1 MSRLPAVMLLTALA
15 LHEGAPRAQVRTPA
29 PGGVDPALLVE
40 LTWRNI
46 GPHRASRTRAITGV
60 VQEPHT
66 FYVGVSNGGVWKTT
80 DAGRAWS
87 PIFDQ
92 EATGSTGALAV
103 APSDPRVLYL
113 GTGEAQQRPD
123 LSVGQGVYK
132 STDAGRTWTHL
143 PQLRDTQQIGALVVH
158 PSNPS
163 RLFVAALG
171 HPYGPN
177 AERGVFRSTDG
188 GASFER
194 VLFKDENT
202 GAVDI
207 TMDPD
212 NPDILY
218 AALWQ
223 ARQGPWENGDFRGS
237 GSGLFKSIDGG
248 TTWRQLTK
256 GLPSWEQGRLG
267 RIGVTVAPTLASR
280 LYAVVEARD
289 GEGIYRSDDAG
300 ESWYRVNSD
309 PRVIARPSDAADIKV
324 HPTRPDVV
332 FVPTVV
338 AWKSTDG
345 GKTFAA
351 FRGAPGGD
359 DYQDLWINP
368 GNPDVMAMS
377 SDQGAIVTLNGGAT
391 WSSWYNQAT
400 AAFYHVTTDNAFPY
414 RVCSGQQESGSA
426 CVASRGDY
434 GQITLRDWTPVGVE
448 EYGYV
453 APDPLDPDIVYGG
466 KVSRFDRRTTQ
477 VQQVGPRPLRTA
489 DYRTVRTAPL
499 LFSPV
504 NPKKLYFGSNVL
516 WQTLDGG
523 QHWDQ
528 ISPDL
533 SRERWDAPSNVGIYR
548 GSPEAA
554 PTRRGVIYTIAPS
567 PLDDRT
573 VWAGTDDGLIHVT
586 RDGGKSWTNVTP
598 PALGPWAK
606 VSLMDASH
614 SDPGTAYAAVNTI
627 RLDDVRPHIYRTRD
641 GGKTWTHIASGIP
654 DGGTINV
661 VREDPKQPGLLFAGS
676 EQAVYVSFDDG
687 DHWQSLRVNMPATS
701 IRDLVIKDD
710 DLIVGTHGRSF
721 WILDDITPLRQ
732 LAAGAP
738 AAGAHLFTPQQALR
752 IRANTNTDTPLPPDE
767 PAGQN
772 PPDGAII
779 HYRLAAP
786 ASEVTLEVLD
796 RAGAVVRRYSSLDPI
811 EALVEGRNIPDYWI
825 RPHQALAASVGLHR
839 FAWDVR
845 HDAPSVAGFS
855 YTMAAV
861 AGRTPR
867 VPQGSLVPPGS
878 YTVRLRADGAE
889 FTAPLAVRMDPRVKT
904 PPAGLLR
911 QYTTSRAIDAAR
923 ARVAAV
929 LRDLQGAV
937 NGPRA
942 DAAKAAVSALTRAQG
957 QATQLFGLVEGADL
971 APTPQMLA
979 AWKDTASAIDAAI
992 AVWERGGR

>member
-1 MSRLPAVMLLTALA
+1 MSRLSAVMLLTALA

-40 LTWRNI
+40 LTWRNL

-80 DAGRAWS
+80 DAGRTWS

-248 TTWRQLTK
+248 TTWRQLTR

-280 LYAVVEARD
+280 LYAVVEARE

-528 ISPDL
+528 TSPDL

-548 GSPEAA
+548 DSPEAA

-614 SDPGTAYAAVNTI
+614 SDPGTAYY
-627 RLDDVRPHIYRTRD
+627 LDLERQKSTR
-641 GGKTWTHIASGIP
+641 AFSL
-654 DGGTINV
+654 GTPRRV
-661 VREDPKQPGLLFAGS
+661 FSDRED
-676 EQAVYVSFDDG
+676 
-687 DHWQSLRVNMPATS
+687 R
-701 IRDLVIKDD
+701 LVI
-710 DLIVGTHGRSF
+710 
-721 WILDDITPLRQ
+721 
-732 LAAGAP
+732 
-738 AAGAHLFTPQQALR
+738 
-752 IRANTNTDTPLPPDE
+752 
-767 PAGQN
+767 
-772 PPDGAII
+772 
-779 HYRLAAP
+779 
-786 ASEVTLEVLD
+786 
-796 RAGAVVRRYSSLDPI
+796 
-811 EALVEGRNIPDYWI
+811 
-825 RPHQALAASVGLHR
+825 
-839 FAWDVR
+839 
-845 HDAPSVAGFS
+845 
-855 YTMAAV
+855 
-861 AGRTPR
+861 
-867 VPQGSLVPPGS
+867 
-878 YTVRLRADGAE
+878 
-889 FTAPLAVRMDPRVKT
+889 
-904 PPAGLLR
+904 
-911 QYTTSRAIDAAR
+911 
-923 ARVAAV
+923 
-929 LRDLQGAV
+929 
-937 NGPRA
+937 
-942 DAAKAAVSALTRAQG
+942 
-957 QATQLFGLVEGADL
+957 
-971 APTPQMLA
+971 
-979 AWKDTASAIDAAI
+979 
-992 AVWERGGR
+992 